1 MKRAILSAPLTLL
14 ATGAFAW
21 WVKGDLEMVWLVW
34 MLVVPL
40 AGTVIG
46 FVAAL
51 ALRTPVLPAA
61 VSAVLVGPVAGV
73 LALWGAI
80 VTPHAWDSPD
90 RARVEHQATSLAADV
105 ARIETLARE
114 LLGAGVDVLGTRPTV
129 RGGRVRKEPFRFTL
143 VREPAVAEL
152 HVDFALGPDRG
163 LALRVDGDSLVAE
176 PAALDSARAAPWRIN
191 GDALRRRFDAH
202 ALRLG
207 KSGAS
212 AWMPGTLLPL
222 RLDRADDDWSLL
234 VVRVGGPDGLEVVR
248 EVSRDESRAGLA
260 RAAARAGREV
270 RDVVVNFTPNHGG
283 VTFEP
288 AAGFDFIGIP
298 VDRRANIRLVARLR
312 DGEFSYDTMGWFD
325 GW

>member
-1 MKRAILSAPLTLL
+1 MKRAILSAPLTAL

-80 VTPHAWDSPD
+80 ATPHAWDSPD

-114 LLGAGVDVLGTRPTV
+114 LLGAGVDV
-129 RGGRVRKEPFRFTL
+129 
-143 VREPAVAEL
+143 
-152 HVDFALGPDRG
+152 

>member
-1 MKRAILSAPLTLL
+1 
-14 ATGAFAW
+14 
-21 WVKGDLEMVWLVW
+21 MVWLAW

-51 ALRTPVLPAA
+51 ALRTPVLPAG

-73 LALWGAI
+73 
-80 VTPHAWDSPD
+80 
-90 RARVEHQATSLAADV
+90 
-105 ARIETLARE
+105 
-114 LLGAGVDVLGTRPTV
+114 
-129 RGGRVRKEPFRFTL
+129 
-143 VREPAVAEL
+143 
-152 HVDFALGPDRG
+152 

-191 GDALRRRFDAH
+191 GDALRRRFHAH

-234 VVRVGGPDGLEVVR
+234 VVRVGGADGLEVVR

-298 VDRRANIRLVARLR
+298 VDRRANIRLIARLR

>member
-80 VTPHAWDSPD
+80 ATPHAWDSPD

-105 ARIETLARE
+105 PRIETLVRE
-114 LLGAGVDVLGTRPTV
+114 LLGAGVDVLGARPAV
-129 RGGRVRKEPFRFTL
+129 RGGRVRKEPFRF
-143 VREPAVAEL
+143 VPRREPA
-152 HVDFALGPDRG
+152 
-163 LALRVDGDSLVAE
+163 VAE

-202 ALRLG
+202 ALHLG

-248 EVSRDESRAGLA
+248 EVSRDESRAALA